1 MIEIFI
7 DFYKVKISN
16 PFYSKIPRLIFTKLF
31 RQLKIYPNFEN
42 QLKNPLYVRS
52 WVKNQY
58 FTQCVFIGLKI
69 SWIHLNYEIRPLLTD
84 LRGGNKHKCPKNQ
97 LLLTQCK
104 LLMVHNLSSVVKKN
118 IKHHRAKIWF
128 LTHDLTYN
136 GFFNWLSKFGYIFSC
151 LKSLEK
157 IERGILE

>member
-58 FTQCVFIGLKI
+58 FAQWGFL
-69 SWIHLNYEIRPLLTD
+69 PLLMPLDPQAVSFLTPFK
-84 LRGGNKHKCPKNQ
+84 LSLPLPLPIVLLGSSKALNK
-97 LLLTQCK
+97 
-104 LLMVHNLSSVVKKN
+104 VLSSLFYFNYFKTYSVAPEHPDWN
-118 IKHHRAKIWF
+118 LKHSWPEPF
-128 LTHDLTYN
+128 
-136 GFFNWLSKFGYIFSC
+136 WL
-151 LKSLEK
+151 
-157 IERGILE
+157 RV